1 MNPAIARAVILVA
14 TGAMIA
20 IRSPHGRRSRLV
32 PVERR
37 RRGAV
42 ELVLLTIA
50 WLAFFVLLVWIVTP
64 AFSFADYPL
73 HAGPLMIGSAC
84 LVFGL
89 WLFYHSHA
97 DLGTNWSIT
106 LELRER
112 HQLVTHGVYRAL
124 RHPMYSALLIYSA
137 GQALVVSNWL
147 AGPSYAVAM
156 LLLIALRMRPEER
169 MMREKFGVAYENY
182 VATTKRLIPG
192 VW

>member
-1 MNPAIARAVILVA
+1 MNPAIARAVVLVA
-14 TGAMIA
+14 TVAMIA
-20 IRSPHGRRSRLV
+20 IRSPHGRRSRGV

-50 WLAFFVLLVWIVTP
+50 WLAFFVLLVWIATP
-64 AFSFADYPL
+64 VFSFADYPL

-84 LVFGL
+84 LVIGL
-89 WLFYHSHA
+89 WLFYRSHA

-137 GQALVVSNWL
+137 GQALVVPNWL
-147 AGPSYAVAM
+147 AGPSYAIAM

-182 VATTKRLIPG
+182 VAATKRLIPG

>member
-1 MNPAIARAVILVA
+1 M
-14 TGAMIA
+14 
-20 IRSPHGRRSRLV
+20 
-32 PVERR
+32 
-37 RRGAV
+37 

-50 WLAFFVLLVWIVTP
+50 WLAFFVLLVWIATP
-64 AFSFADYPL
+64 VFSFADYPL

-84 LVFGL
+84 LVIGL
-89 WLFYHSHA
+89 WLFYRSHA

-137 GQALVVSNWL
+137 GQALVVPNWL
-147 AGPSYAVAM
+147 AGPSYAIAM

-182 VATTKRLIPG
+182 VAATKRLIPG